1 MSVPVAEADGL
12 LTATAG
18 GVEDTVATI
27 TAPRVLTFV
36 VDLNAMVG
44 GDTVTLRVKRKTRSG
59 DTVRTVYSQTFSG
72 AQTLEPIAI
81 SVPMPSPHQAVFT
94 ITQESG
100 VGKAFP
106 WSVEST

>member
-1 MSVPVAEADGL
+1 MSVPVAEADGS

-36 VDLNAMVG
+36 VDLSNLTY
-44 GDTVTLRVKRKTRSG
+44 GDVVTLKCKRKARSG
-59 DTVRTVYSQTFSG
+59 DTVRTAYSETFAG
-72 AQTLEPIAI
+72 IQAEPIAI

-94 ITQESG
+94 ITQEAG
-100 VGKAFP
+100 TAKTFP